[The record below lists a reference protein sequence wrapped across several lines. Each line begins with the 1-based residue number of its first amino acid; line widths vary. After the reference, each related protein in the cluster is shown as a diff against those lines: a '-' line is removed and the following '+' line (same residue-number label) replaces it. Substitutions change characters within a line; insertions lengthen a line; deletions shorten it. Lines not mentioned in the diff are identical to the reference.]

1 MLSFDISDKQI
12 NIVKGENSANKIKI
26 EKSLTLD
33 IPETEDYIL
42 NGEVINLSGLAEFV
56 LANLRQ
62 ENMMDK
68 DAVVTFSSSNIVFK
82 ELIVPN
88 AKGEAFLTMVQNT
101 MSHEMGITDDYS
113 ISYTKVGAAGED
125 NPGAVKVLATACP
138 SSVVESYRKF
148 FTILG
153 ITLKSVNIGCNSIA
167 RIVLADKSNLDKMP
181 LLVCQLDKNFLGLT
195 LFENGQMAFARYVPI
210 SEEDYGTPDYILEAL
225 NENIFKMEQFNK
237 ARGGTGLSNVI
248 LYGVIDDY
256 IKVVDALDGLVAQV
270 SVLSVPTQISGF
282 ENFEFTVFAN
292 AIGALYKRNKES
304 ERINLLE
311 VDQMQGKGSSG
322 GVSSL
327 MVTAG
332 IIALASVVAIAAIT
346 AVIKIRTS
354 SLEDDIKEDE
364 AQIAELNEKL
374 ANNDILKVQ
383 LQAIKAYDQAVIDE
397 RAALT
402 SWPKFDN
409 NLKDMID
416 DAFKEV
422 KGAEY
427 KGLEYDL
434 ENGTV
439 TLGDVVVDTQ
449 EDATDLIRAIKAVKD
464 ESKEG
469 GLFFADVTFDG
480 FELIEG
486 DKYSLGS
493 LELEINHDAAKED
506 EGADGKKAENDE
518 KEAAE

>member
-12 NIVKGENSANKIKI
+12 NIVKGENSANRIKI
-26 EKSLTLD
+26 DKSLSLE

-88 AKGEAFLTMVQNT
+88 AKGEQFLTMVQNT

-148 FTILG
+148 FSILG
-153 ITLKSVNIGCNSIA
+153 INLKSVNIGCNSIA
-167 RIVLADKSNLDKMP
+167 RIVLADKANHDKMP

-210 SEEDYGTPDYILEAL
+210 SEEDYGSEDYILEAL

-270 SVLSVPTQISGF
+270 SVLSVPTAISGF

-292 AIGALYKRNKES
+292 AIGALYKRDKNT

-311 VDQMQGKGSSG
+311 VDQMQGKGSG
-322 GVSSL
+322 GGMSS
-327 MVTAG
+327 MFVTAG
-332 IIALASVVAIAAIT
+332 IIALASIVVIGAIT

-354 SLEDDIKEDE
+354 SLEKAIEEDE
-364 AQIAELNEKL
+364 AQIAELNAKL
-374 ANNDILKVQ
+374 GNNDILKAQ
-383 LQAIKAYDQAVIDE
+383 LAAMKLYDEAVINE

-409 NLKDMID
+409 TLKDKID
-416 DAFKEV
+416 EAFKEV
-422 KGAEY
+422 KNAEY
-427 KGLEYDL
+427 VSLSYNL
-434 ENGTV
+434 SAATV
-439 TLGDVVVDTQ
+439 ELGDVTVEKQ
-449 EDATDLIRAIKAVKD
+449 EDATDLIRAIKEVEDD
-464 ESKEG
+464 EKEG
-469 GLFFADVTFDG
+469 GKFFSGVTFDG
-480 FELIEG
+480 FEKTDD
-486 DKYSLGS
+486 DKYTLGS
-493 LELEINHDAAKED
+493 LTLTINLDAVKESTDNAKE
-506 EGADGKKAENDE
+506 
-518 KEAAE
+518 EAK